1 MAMKPDKAH
10 TLRRVIHGFT
20 RVVYLIFGGGSLL
33 GLTFFIVADVGLRGL
48 FNSPIPGSYEVVM
61 FMMITLVFSAL
72 SYTATMDG
80 HVIVELVVSRV
91 PKRVQR
97 FLNGVSNLLTAGLFA
112 LIAQQNIVRA
122 KALRLEGLTSSI
134 LHVPVYPFYLFTAF
148 GCALLSLVLLLN
160 VFDSLMSGGK
170 E

>member
-1 MAMKPDKAH
+1 MTMNVDKDH
-10 TLRRVIHGFT
+10 TLRRIIHGFT
-20 RVVYLIFGGGSLL
+20 RVVYLIFGGGSML
-33 GLTFFIVADVGLRGL
+33 GLTFFIVADVGLRDL

-61 FMMITLVFSAL
+61 FMMVILVFSAL
-72 SYTATMDG
+72 SYTATKDG
-80 HVIVELVVSRV
+80 HVTVDLVVAQL
-91 PKRVQR
+91 PKGAQR
-97 FLNGVSNLLTAGLFA
+97 FIKVIANLLSGALFA

-122 KALRLEGLTSSI
+122 KALRLEALTSSI

-160 VFDSLMSGGK
+160 VFDSLVLGGK